1 MSDILLIVAG
11 ALIVALVFFDAL
23 ATTLAVSSGAGP
35 VTTGVLGAAWRVAL
49 RLHHQDKRGGL
60 LTFSGP
66 VMLIVTVL
74 TWVALLWLGWTLL
87 FYGSDAIVTASK
99 ARPAGF
105 GDVVYF
111 TGFTIF
117 TLGTGDFVAS
127 TPGWRIVMAAA
138 TFSGLFLIT
147 LAITY
152 LISVLSAVVARR
164 VLAQQIHGLGD
175 SPSQIMVKGWT
186 GDGFDGMFQQQLVA
200 LSSSVASSAEQHLA
214 YPVLHYFHSSTRELA
229 APVAI
234 AHLDE
239 ALTVIET
246 LEAPQRPRPAAVD
259 PLRSSIGRYLT
270 TASSTTW
277 APKVGAPAPPEIS
290 AAVDADIPISEADV
304 RRAAEEHSERRT
316 HLHRLVTSDGWSWQG
331 AQ

>member
-1 MSDILLIVAG
+1 MPDIVFIVAG
-11 ALIVALVFFDAL
+11 AILVALVFFDAL

-49 RLHHQDKRGGL
+49 RLHRQDKKGGL

-74 TWVALLWLGWTLL
+74 TWVALLWAGWTLL
-87 FYGSDAIVTASK
+87 FYGSDAVETASK

-111 TGFTIF
+111 AGFTIF

-127 TPGWRIVMAAA
+127 TPAWRIVMAAA

-152 LISVLSAVVARR
+152 LLSVLSAVVARR

-175 SPSQIMVKGWT
+175 TPSEILKKGWT
-186 GDGFDGMFQQQLVA
+186 GDGFDSMFQQQLVS
-200 LSSSVASSAEQHLA
+200 LSSSVAGSAEQHLA
-214 YPVLHYFHSSTRELA
+214 YPVLHYFHSSSRDLA

-246 LEAPQRPRPAAVD
+246 LETHQRPQPAAVD
-259 PLRSSIGRYLT
+259 PLRSSIGRYLS

-277 APKVGAPAPPEIS
+277 APKIGAPAPPEIS
-290 AAVDADIPISEADV
+290 EAIEAGIPVNDTAV

-316 HLHRLVTSDGWSWQG
+316 HLHRLVASDGWSWQG
-331 AQ
+331 A